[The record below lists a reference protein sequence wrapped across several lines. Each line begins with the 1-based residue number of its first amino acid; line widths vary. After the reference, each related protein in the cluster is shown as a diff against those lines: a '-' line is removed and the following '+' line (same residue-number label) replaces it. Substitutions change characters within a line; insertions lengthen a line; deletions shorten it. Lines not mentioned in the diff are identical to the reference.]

1 MKITRIEI
9 RESRLPKID
18 KEWRFALAAMPVQEG
33 WVVVIHAEDGHV
45 GYGYASSMP
54 HVGSPHED
62 VRADLERLTAPL
74 VGKDSRLI
82 NVLLDDVDRMGFKTT
97 QAKAG
102 IDCALHDL
110 LARRLNVPIAQLF
123 GGAAVREFRTLRIL
137 PIKSPEEMARNARA
151 LADKGFRH
159 FKIKIHGNIEEDVA
173 CVAAVR
179 KEVGPD
185 MNLTVDANQSYKSA
199 DDAIKALNLML
210 PYKLDLAEQPVNV
223 DDFAGLKKVADA
235 VSTPIEADES
245 AESLDNIIRL
255 VRERAVDA
263 VSLKISKLGGLRGVY
278 AAAQI
283 CAAGGVKY
291 RMGAHSGPRILSAH
305 GAQIASALPGIWY
318 ASELTE
324 FDGLEKDPWNGLELK
339 DGVLRLPDAP
349 GCGVTPE

>member
-33 WVVVIHAEDGHV
+33 WVVVIHAEDGAL

-54 HVGSPHED
+54 HVGSPHAM
-62 VRADLERLTAPL
+62 VKADLERLTPSL

-82 NVLLDDVDRMGFKTT
+82 NVLLDEVDQLVPQTT

-123 GGAAVREFRTLRIL
+123 GGAAVKEFRCLRIL
-137 PIKSPEEMARNARA
+137 PIKSPAEMARNARE

-185 MNLTVDANQSYKSA
+185 LFLTVDANQSYEA
-199 DDAIKALNLML
+199 DDAIKALNLMA
-210 PYKLDLAEQPVNV
+210 PYRIDLAEQPVNV
-223 DDFAGLKKVADA
+223 DDFAGLKKVKDA
-235 VSTPIEADES
+235 VEIPIEADES
-245 AESLDNIIRL
+245 AESLDNIIHL

-263 VSLKISKLGGLRGVY
+263 VSLKISKLGGLRGVH

-283 CAAGGVKY
+283 CAAGGIKY
-291 RMGAHSGPRILSAH
+291 RLGAHSGPRILSAH

-318 ASELTE
+318 ACELTE

-339 DGVLRLPDAP
+339 DGVLRLSEAP
-349 GCGVTPE
+349 GCGVTPV